1 ISDADYDAGSRYR
14 TFENYTDPKSV
25 AQEYVYADRVM
36 NRSDKGTLYKG
47 EGIMGGLFYDPRD
60 PVTTE
65 DSAREYAIRGSNL
78 NIRENIARAWYTYL
92 GRSVLDLAKE
102 YIDNM
107 TVNTVFYDQWLLEQE
122 TYKKVME
129 EESDNK
135 LAEMVAESNRK
146 ADQALEAK
154 NRAES
159 IAANKRDAWL
169 SAQKS
174 ARKKKEK

>member
-1 ISDADYDAGSRYR
+1 
-14 TFENYTDPKSV
+14 
-25 AQEYVYADRVM
+25 
-36 NRSDKGTLYKG
+36 
-47 EGIMGGLFYDPRD
+47 
-60 PVTTE
+60 
-65 DSAREYAIRGSNL
+65 
-78 NIRENIARAWYTYL
+78 
-92 GRSVLDLAKE
+92 
-102 YIDNM
+102 M